1 MGLYITSKMGSL
13 VFSVD
18 VTVDRINK
26 TNSEMY
32 RALLSAQIQTND
44 AKMTGWKFTVQMDDF
59 KHTVKTT
66 KNFQKSKNVAK

>member
-18 VTVDRINK
+18 VTVDRISK
-26 TNSEMY
+26 INSETS
-32 RALLSAQIQTND
+32 ALIQTND
-44 AKMTGWKFTVQMDDF
+44 VKMTGWNFTVQMDDF

-66 KNFQKSKNVAK
+66 TNFQKAKNVL